1 MITCPKVVMFDMDG
15 VLVKCRSSWRM
26 LHLAFGSEELVKELM
41 GARRFIDGEI
51 SYEEWMRLDI
61 EAMAAALGRP
71 PRREEVEAV
80 FRSAELDEDAPAVIQ
95 GLKAMGIV
103 VGIVSGGIDVL
114 AEMVAEKLG
123 VSKDMVFANKLVFEG
138 GVLAGGEE
146 VVNPLRK
153 DELLKRVSERLGVP
167 LERFA
172 YVGDSIWDINALRV
186 VGLPILVSRDP
197 AEAAA
202 VTKEVPN
209 VVIVERLA
217 QVLDVVKE
225 ACGTP
230 NN

>member
-1 MITCPKVVMFDMDG
+1 MFDMDG

-26 LHLAFGSEELVKELM
+26 LHLAFGSEDLVKELM
-41 GARRFIDGEI
+41 GARKFIDGEI

-71 PRREEVEAV
+71 PRREEIEAV
-80 FRSAELDEDAPAVIQ
+80 FRSAELDEDAAAVIE
-95 GLKAMGIV
+95 GLKAMGII

-123 VSKDMVFANKLVFEG
+123 VSRDMVFANRLVFHDGE
-138 GVLAGGEE
+138 LRGGEE

-153 DELLKRVSERLGVP
+153 DELLKQVSERLGIP
-167 LERFA
+167 LKQFA
-172 YVGDSIWDINALRV
+172 YVGDSVWDTNALRV

-202 VTKEVPN
+202 VAREVPGL
-209 VVIVERLA
+209 VVVERLA
-217 QVLDVVKE
+217 QVLDVVRE

>member
-1 MITCPKVVMFDMDG
+1 MTHCPRVVMFDMDG

-41 GARRFIDGEI
+41 GARRFVDGEI

-71 PRREEVEAV
+71 PKREEVEAV
-80 FRSAELDEDAPAVIQ
+80 FRSAELDEDAAAVVE
-95 GLKAMGIV
+95 GLKAMGVI

-114 AEMVAEKLG
+114 AEMVAERLG
-123 VSKDMVFANKLVFEG
+123 VSKDMVFANRLVFEDG
-138 GVLAGGEE
+138 QLLGGEE
-146 VVNPLRK
+146 VVNPLKK
-153 DELLKRVSERLGVP
+153 DELLRQVSERLGIP
-167 LERFA
+167 LQMFA
-172 YVGDSIWDINALRV
+172 YVGDSVWDINALKV

-197 AEAAA
+197 AEASA
-202 VTKEVPN
+202 VAREVPGL
-209 VVIVERLA
+209 VVVERLA
-217 QVLDVVKE
+217 QVLDIVRE